1 MTQTAGDMGRI
12 DWVWGAAGAP
22 TTGDGM
28 LGPRAML
35 TETGT
40 LFAIAI
46 DGFRYTPQVGRWW
59 REYVD
64 QAWFTI
70 KVSTLPVIF
79 VSIPFGM
86 IAALHSGSL
95 ALQLGAES
103 ATGTIAVMATV
114 RELGPIVAALIVS
127 GAAGAAVTAD
137 LGARTIRDEI
147 AALEVMGVNPIRK
160 LVTARLWACAT
171 VAVILLSFSI
181 AASLGGAYVYNVLVQ
196 GVSTGAYLD
205 GLTGL
210 TVVADVVQ
218 AVIKAFVFGV
228 LAGMVACYK
237 GLTVERSPRSVGEA
251 VNRQVI
257 TCFMLLF
264 VVNLVISNLYFALVP
279 AR

>member
-1 MTQTAGDMGRI
+1 
-12 DWVWGAAGAP
+12 
-22 TTGDGM
+22 M
-28 LGPRAML
+28 LGPQAML
-35 TETGT
+35 RETGT
-40 LFAIAI
+40 MFAIAI
-46 DGFRYTPQVGRWW
+46 EGFRHTPRVTQWW
-59 REYVD
+59 REFVD
-64 QAWFTI
+64 QCWFI
-70 KVSTLPVIF
+70 LKVSTLPVMF
-79 VSIPFGM
+79 VSVPFGM

-103 ATGTIAVMATV
+103 ATGSIAVIATV
-114 RELGPIVAALIVS
+114 RELAPIVAALVVS

-147 AALEVMGVNPIRK
+147 AALEVMGINPVHR
-160 LVTARLWACAT
+160 LVTARLWACAI
-171 VAVILLSFSI
+171 VAVLLLSFSI
-181 AASLGGAYVYNVLVQ
+181 ASSLGGAYVYNVLVQ

-210 TVVADVVQ
+210 TAAADVVQ
-218 AVIKAFVFGV
+218 AVVKAFVFGV

-237 GLTVERSPRSVGEA
+237 GLTVDRSPQAVGQA

-279 AR
+279 QR